1 MNASSTHD
9 EYRRVPRRKVA
20 ETIQVV
26 DTMTDT
32 VIGRLGNLS
41 ETGMLVIASM
51 PMVDDALYQLRFMLN
66 DRPATTVSI
75 EVGVHLLWQD
85 SASAPGQT
93 WTGFRFITLLD
104 SQMQQLRQWLDAP
117 GGIYE

>member
-1 MNASSTHD
+1 MSAENAND
-9 EYRRVPRRKVA
+9 EYRRVPRRKIA

-26 DTMTDT
+26 DTMTDA

-41 ETGMLVIASM
+41 ETGMLVITNV
-51 PMVDDALYQLRFMLN
+51 PLVDDALYQLRFMLH
-66 DRPATTVSI
+66 DAASAPI

-85 SASAPGQT
+85 TASASGQT

-104 SQMQQLRQWLDAP
+104 SQMVQLRKWLDTP
-117 GGIYE
+117 GGRYE

>member
-1 MNASSTHD
+1 MNAADKQD
-9 EYRRVPRRKVA
+9 EYRRVPRRKVD
-20 ETIQVV
+20 ETVQVV

-51 PMVDDALYQLRFMLN
+51 PMVDDALYQLRFVLN
-66 DRPATTVSI
+66 DKTTAGVAI
-75 EVGVHLLWQD
+75 EAGVHLLWQD
-85 SASAPGQT
+85 TASAPGQT

-104 SQMQQLRQWLDAP
+104 SQMVQLRQWLDTP
-117 GGIYE
+117 GGSYE